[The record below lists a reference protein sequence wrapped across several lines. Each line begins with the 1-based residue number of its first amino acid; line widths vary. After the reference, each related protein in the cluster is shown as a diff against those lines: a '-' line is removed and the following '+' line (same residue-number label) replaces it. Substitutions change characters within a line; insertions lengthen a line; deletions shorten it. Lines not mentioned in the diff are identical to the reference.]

1 MILTLTP
8 NPALDRLL
16 FIDQFQPGGV
26 MRTPGWLDKVGGKGL
41 DTSVALS
48 ALQVD
53 TLAISFMAG
62 SVGRQLA
69 ALLNGYGIRHKLIW
83 VEGETRLSHVVV
95 ETECHRHS
103 HIIAGTQPITAAAA
117 RQFLQ
122 AVQACL
128 PQAAWVVA
136 AGSLPPGLPDTF
148 FQQVIT
154 LANETGKPVLLDSSG
169 PPVQAVLS
177 NPPAVLK
184 MNRAEFCHTFNIS
197 ADTLAEVIAAANR
210 VVMKHRL
217 PALVLTCGPDGLLAF
232 TPAGNFHAAA
242 PVQAVVNA
250 AGAGDA
256 ASGALAWR
264 LWQGDNWPEALR
276 RAAAISAAS
285 VLTPGTADINLADV
299 ERLWPHTRVTTL
311 GDFFPA

>member
-16 FIDQFQPGGV
+16 FIDQFQPGAV

-95 ETECHRHS
+95 ETGCNRHS
-103 HIIAGTQPITAAAA
+103 HLIAGTQPVTAAAA
-117 RQFLQ
+117 EQFLQ
-122 AVQACL
+122 QVQACL
-128 PQAAWVVA
+128 PEAAWVVA

-148 FQQVIT
+148 FRQIIA
-154 LANETGKPVLLDSSG
+154 LADKAGKPVLLDSADQ
-169 PPVQAVLS
+169 PVQAVLS

-184 MNRAEFCHTFNIS
+184 MNRAEFCHTFS
-197 ADTLAEVIAAANR
+197 VMADTLADLIAAAR
-210 VVMKHRL
+210 QVAAQRRL
-217 PALVLTCGPDGLLAF
+217 PALVLTCGEDGLLAF

-264 LWQGDNWPEALR
+264 LWQGDSWPEALR

-299 ERLWPHTRVTTL
+299 ERILPQTQVTNL
-311 GDFFPA
+311 GVE